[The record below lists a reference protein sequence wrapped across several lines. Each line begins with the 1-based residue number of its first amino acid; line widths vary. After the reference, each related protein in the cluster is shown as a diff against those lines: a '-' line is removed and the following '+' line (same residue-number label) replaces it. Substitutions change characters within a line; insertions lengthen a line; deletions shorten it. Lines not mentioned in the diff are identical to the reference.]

1 MIKLLRL
8 YGGKDMLLMVIEKLK
23 NFRFTVP
30 SLVLLVLASYR
41 TFTSGDSIQLVGVC
55 AAIVP
60 FICQFKNFPTNKD
73 VPVIKDV
80 ISSYILNLILM
91 VLYLAWV
98 LLLTWM
104 GKTFNPNYIPN
115 PHFTEMLFIAV
126 AADVVFISSV
136 IPVCRELKP
145 MQRMIPGLIMTNAL
159 LFFMMMA
166 SSFVNTTTLT
176 NIPVIAMG
184 FCGLVMVLTFSMI
197 FAGYAE
203 RKKK

>member
-1 MIKLLRL
+1 MLPLVIVKLIK
-8 YGGKDMLLMVIEKLK
+8 
-23 NFRFTVP
+23 FRFTVP
-30 SLVLLVLASYR
+30 SLILLVLASYR

-73 VPVIKDV
+73 VPAIRDV

-91 VLYLAWV
+91 VLYLGWV
-98 LLLTWM
+98 LLLTWA
-104 GKTFNPNYIPN
+104 GQTFNPNYISN
-115 PHFTEMLFIAV
+115 PHFTEMLFIAI

-136 IPVCRELKP
+136 IPVCRDLKP
-145 MQRMIPGLIMTNAL
+145 MQRMIPGLVLTNAL

-166 SSFVNTTTLT
+166 SSFVKTATVRNV
-176 NIPVIAMG
+176 PAIALG
-184 FCGLVMVLTFSMI
+184 FCALVLVLTLSMI
-197 FAGYAE
+197 FAGYME